1 MEYGVFARR
10 KIARREKVQGLDGY
24 FAPAVEGA
32 PTFSIFGSEK
42 GVEKILLGPASFVN
56 HSCEPNAI
64 FACGGPTKSNTILR
78 IETLR
83 EIKEGEEFFVK
94 YGMGYFGVNNTE
106 CRCNPCMEELFR
118 PPVPTSQASSS
129 TSTLLPS
136 TSISLPIS
144 SSTSV
149 VSAVSSPPLLIQ
161 TVMPLS
167 PSSSS
172 VPSSVLSSD
181 FSPQKQSISQ
191 RPVPCSPAA
200 VSIANS
206 DKQGKKTKYDEVTQ
220 CLICEKTAKRF
231 DRHLQSCHPELTS
244 EDCQI

>member
-1 MEYGVFARR
+1 M
-10 KIARREKVQGLDGY
+10 
-24 FAPAVEGA
+24 
-32 PTFSIFGSEK
+32 
-42 GVEKILLGPASFVN
+42 
-56 HSCEPNAI
+56 
-64 FACGGPTKSNTILR
+64 
-78 IETLR
+78 
-83 EIKEGEEFFVK
+83 
-94 YGMGYFGVNNTE
+94 
-106 CRCNPCMEELFR
+106 FR

-161 TVMPLS
+161 TIMPLS

-244 EDCQI
+244 EDCQILKDFVRTRGRHTNTKIFECKKHNRRFPNKADHKRHYNCDLADVDVVKNHQSKT